1 MKEVQKMF
9 NPYNDL
15 YGNFVNRKFSD
26 IFPDVD
32 VFTDSYKESGLYK
45 DPNKLSNDGITILYY
60 LLYAR
65 YGNSTIA
72 SFDESQFTYKVFSL
86 IFMYGPAWESK
97 LKLQEELRKLV
108 DDPDKLTEGAFA
120 IHNHSYNP
128 SIAPETTSD
137 MVLKTI
143 NDQNTSRFKKG
154 KLDAFA
160 MAAEILKTDVTDAFI
175 GKFKKLFL
183 VVVEPN
189 LPLWYETE
197 KE

>member
-1 MKEVQKMF
+1 MF
-9 NPYNDL
+9 NPYNEL

-32 VFTDSYKESGLYK
+32 VFTESYKNSGLYK
-45 DPNKLSNDGITILYY
+45 DPNKLSDDGITVLYY

-72 SFDESQFTYKVFSL
+72 SFDEGQFTYKVFSL
-86 IFMYGPAWESK
+86 IFMYGPAWEAK

-120 IHNHSYNP
+120 IYNHSYNP
-128 SIAPETTSD
+128 STDPATDSEQI
-137 MVLKTI
+137 LKTI

-160 MAAEILKTDVTDAFI
+160 MAAEILKADVTEAFI

>member
-1 MKEVQKMF
+1 MF
-9 NPYNDL
+9 NPYNKL

-32 VFTDSYKESGLYK
+32 VFTESYKNSGLYK
-45 DPNKLSNDGITILYY
+45 DPNKLSDEGITTLYY

-72 SFDESQFTYKVFSL
+72 SFDEGQFTYKVFSTM
-86 IFMYGPAWESK
+86 FMYGPAWESK
-97 LKLQEELRKLV
+97 LKLQDELRKLI
-108 DDPDKLTEGAFA
+108 DDPEKLTDGAFT
-120 IHNHSYNP
+120 IYNHSYNP
-128 SIAPETTSD
+128 STDPAADSNL
-137 MVLKTI
+137 VLKTI

-160 MAAEILKTDVTDAFI
+160 MAAEILKTDVTEEFI
-175 GKFKKLFL
+175 GKFKKLFIT
-183 VVVEPN
+183 VVEPN

>member
-1 MKEVQKMF
+1 MF
-9 NPYNDL
+9 NPYNEL
-15 YGNFVNRKFSD
+15 FGNFVNRKFSD

-32 VFTDSYKESGLYK
+32 VFTESYKNSGLYK
-45 DPNKLSNDGITILYY
+45 DPNKLSDDGITVLYY

-72 SFDESQFTYKVFSL
+72 SFDEGQFTYKVFSL
-86 IFMYGPAWESK
+86 MFMYGPAWESK

-108 DDPDKLTEGAFA
+108 DDPDKLTEGAFT

-128 SIAPETTSD
+128 STDPATTSEQI
-137 MVLKTI
+137 LNTI

-160 MAAEILKTDVTDAFI
+160 MAAEILKTDVTEAFI
-175 GKFKKLFL
+175 GKFKKLFI
-183 VVVEPN
+183 VIVEPN